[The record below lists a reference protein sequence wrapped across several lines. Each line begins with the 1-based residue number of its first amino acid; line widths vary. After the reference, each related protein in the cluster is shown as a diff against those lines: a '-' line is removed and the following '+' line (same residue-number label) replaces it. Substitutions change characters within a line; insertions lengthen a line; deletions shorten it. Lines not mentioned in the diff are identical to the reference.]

1 MLTTTSAT
9 AAIPARVRGTVVAVA
24 DGFVAVKDP
33 GGRMVRLMTGLR
45 TKYAEVVASD
55 LDAIKLHEYIG
66 TAVKWAREGWVV
78 VEIVIV
84 PPSMRAGSRGFDAWD
99 PLPDVSRVAS
109 TSNTPTSVKNGP
121 VGAIST
127 ATPAM
132 TDTTMTNGSIVDIK
146 EREGVQPLTVNLV
159 SNRTIDIAVTTTA
172 PITKFVPA
180 ERSAVSVGSRTVV
193 WTAPGGSAVLVAVG
207 RGITPPM

>member
-9 AAIPARVRGTVVAVA
+9 AAIPARARGTVVAVA
-24 DGFVAVKDP
+24 DGFIAVKDHA
-33 GGRMVRLMTGLR
+33 GRIVRLITGAR

-66 TAVKWAREGWVV
+66 TAVKRTREGWVA

-84 PPSMRAGSRGFDAWD
+84 PQSMRAGRRGFYAWD
-99 PLPDVSRVAS
+99 PLPDTSGVAS
-109 TSNTPTSVKNGP
+109 TSNTSTSVKNGS

-127 ATPAM
+127 APPAM
-132 TDTTMTNGSIVDIK
+132 TDTTMTNGPIADIK
-146 EREGVQPLTVNLV
+146 EREGVRLLTVNLV
-159 SNRTIDIAVTTTA
+159 GNSPIDIAVTTTA

-180 ERSAVSVGSRTVV
+180 DRSAVSVGSRTVV
-193 WTAPGGSAVLVAVG
+193 WTAPDGSAVLVAVG